1 MTRTRKP
8 LSKTNLQERFF
19 SIGKLVL
26 LSGILVTVFVF
37 GLILGM
43 RFAVQGKVQE
53 APALVGM
60 SLKDAEELFE
70 RMELSLQVGGH
81 RYDADVPEGAII
93 QQYPGPGV
101 GIKSNRNVQVIV
113 SLGRRTNPIPQLVGV
128 SLRAARLLAEQNGFQ
143 IGKISEIDLSGEKD
157 IVLAQSPGPGMAE
170 TVTDQIDVLV
180 RREKEEE
187 YVMPELV
194 GMNLNRV
201 LVFLKEHEFETK
213 VFYRDHPQERRGT
226 VVRQFP
232 EPGYRLVA
240 SQVVNLEVAM

>member
-1 MTRTRKP
+1 MTRRSV
-8 LSKTNLQERFF
+8 SKSNLQERFF

-26 LSGILVTVFVF
+26 LSGILITVFVF
-37 GLILGM
+37 GVILGM
-43 RFAVQGKVQE
+43 RFAVQGKVRE

-60 SLKDAEELFE
+60 SLEDARELFE
-70 RMELSLQVGGH
+70 RLELNLQVGGH
-81 RYDADVPEGAII
+81 RYDTDVPEGAII

-113 SLGRRTNPIPQLVGV
+113 SLGRRTNPVPQMVGV

-143 IGKISEIDLSGEKD
+143 IGKISEIELPGEEGV
-157 IVLAQSPGPGMAE
+157 ILAQSPKPGAAE
-170 TVTDQIDVLV
+170 TITDQIDILV
-180 RREKEEE
+180 RREKEQNF
-187 YVMPELV
+187 VMPKLV
-194 GMNLNRV
+194 GLNLNRV
-201 LVFLKEHEFETK
+201 LVFLKDHEFETK

-240 SQVVNLEVAM
+240 SQVINLEVAM